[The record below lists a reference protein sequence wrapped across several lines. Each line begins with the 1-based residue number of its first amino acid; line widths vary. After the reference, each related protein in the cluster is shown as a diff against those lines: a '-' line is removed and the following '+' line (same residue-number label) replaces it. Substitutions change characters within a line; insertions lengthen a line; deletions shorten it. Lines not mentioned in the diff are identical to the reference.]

1 MTPHA
6 CFAVNESSQVGA
18 ARRFAATVAQQ
29 HGFDEV
35 AAGRLALVINEL
47 GNNLVLHA
55 REGQLLV
62 AALAI
67 GPEQVVEV
75 ISIDRGPGMADT
87 ARCLRDGFSTAGT
100 PGSGLGAVRRLSLEF
115 DIFSGADQGTVVVAR
130 IAARGGGGGGGRT
143 AVPPPSVQIA
153 GVCIAAPGES
163 VSGDSWSSRIASTKS
178 GELIVADGLGHGPD
192 AALAADAAI
201 DCFARHPGMPPRD
214 LLDRAHGSLRGTR
227 GAALAVL
234 AFDAEAGEVWL
245 SGAGNIAGRLVS
257 GTKDRS
263 MMTPHGTAGVQ
274 MRSAQALRYEWEE
287 HAVVILH
294 SDGIASRWTLA
305 AVPAL
310 LGCSA
315 IVIAAWILHH
325 HLRGR
330 DDATVVVLR
339 RVQA

>member
-1 MTPHA
+1 MTPHT

-18 ARRFAATVAQQ
+18 ARRYAATMALQ
-29 HGFDEV
+29 HDFDEV
-35 AAGRLALVINEL
+35 CAGRLALVINEL

-62 AALAI
+62 AALVVGA
-67 GPEQVVEV
+67 ERVVEV

-87 ARCLRDGFSTAGT
+87 ARCLRDGYSTAGT

-115 DIFSGADQGTVVVAR
+115 DIFSGADLGTIVVAR
-130 IAARGGGGGGGRT
+130 IAARAGATLPRS
-143 AVPPPSVQIA
+143 SVQIA
-153 GVCIAAPGES
+153 GVCTAAPGES
-163 VSGDSWSSRIASTKS
+163 VSGDGWAARLASAT
-178 GELIVADGLGHGPD
+178 GGQLIVADGLGHGPD
-192 AALAADAAI
+192 AARAADAAI
-201 DCFARHPGMPPRD
+201 ECFERHADLAPRE
-214 LLDRAHGSLRGTR
+214 LLDRAHASLRGTR

-234 AFDAEAGEVWL
+234 AFDAQAQELWL
-245 SGAGNIAGRLVS
+245 SGAGNICGRVVS
-257 GTKDRS
+257 GTQDRS

-274 MRSAQALRYEWEE
+274 MRSAQALRYAWEE
-287 HAVVILH
+287 HAVVVLH

-339 RVQA
+339 RAQA